1 MPCSE
6 IFFKRFRR
14 WFRPLV
20 ICLLTLHA
28 GSAWAHKSSDA
39 YLQFDL
45 QPRQFHMRWD
55 IALRDLDTV
64 VDIDTD
70 GDGKLFWREV
80 RAALPRM
87 QDYAI
92 AHLSIPGCPLHAAGT
107 ALEQR
112 ADGTYLVLYLDS
124 ACVFPAPGQLRY
136 TLFADTDPMHRGI
149 ARIQRQGQPPQLLL
163 LDPGAAASGSEAD
176 EGGLNGLR
184 WVMTGMRHILGGYDH
199 LLFLVCLL
207 LPAVLR
213 RTDDGRRQPVA
224 RWQDAALPVLGI
236 VTAFTLAHS
245 ITLGLAAG
253 AVLSLPAAWIEPA
266 IAATIMLAAADNL
279 RPILLR
285 PRALVVFAF
294 GLVHGFG
301 FAGVLSEL
309 HLPRLAFGL
318 ALLEFNVG
326 LELGQLLIVGTAIG
340 ILFALRKQ
348 SWYARVLIH
357 GGSTGAFVI
366 ATLWL
371 VERLT
376 GSSLLPF

>member
-1 MPCSE
+1 MPCFE
-6 IFFKRFRR
+6 DFFNRRR
-14 WFRPLV
+14 WRSLI
-20 ICLLTLHA
+20 ICLLLVHA

-45 QPRQFHMRWD
+45 QPGQVRLRWD

-64 VDIDTD
+64 LDIDTD

-80 RAALPRM
+80 RTALPRI
-87 QDYAI
+87 QDYAL
-92 AHLSIPGCPLHAAGT
+92 AHLSIPGCPLHPAAT

-112 ADGTYLVLYLDS
+112 ADGTYLVLYLES
-124 ACVFPAPGQLRY
+124 ACTFPAAGKLRY
-136 TLFADTDPMHRGI
+136 TLFFDTDPTHRGI
-149 ARIQRQGQPPQLLL
+149 ASIQRQGQPPQLLL
-163 LDPGAAASGSEAD
+163 LDPGAASGGSEAD
-176 EGGLNGLR
+176 GGGLDGLR
-184 WVMTGMRHILGGYDH
+184 WVTTGVRHILGGYDH

-207 LPAVLR
+207 LPAVLI
-213 RTDDGRRQPVA
+213 RTDDGRRPVV
-224 RWQDAALPVLGI
+224 RWQDAALPVLAI

-253 AVLSLPAAWIEPA
+253 AVLSLPATLIEPA

-279 RPILLR
+279 YPILPQR
-285 PRALVVFAF
+285 RALVVFAF

-301 FAGVLSEL
+301 FAGALSEL
-309 HLPRLAFGL
+309 HLPLLAFGL

-326 LELGQLLIVGTAIG
+326 LELGQLLIVGAAIV

-348 SWYARVLIH
+348 AWYACVLIH
-357 GGSTGAFVI
+357 GGSMVAFLI

-371 VERLT
+371 IERLT
-376 GSSLLPF
+376 

>member
-6 IFFKRFRR
+6 LPFLRGWLRS
-14 WFRPLV
+14 LV
-20 ICLLTLHA
+20 LCLLFAYA
-28 GSAWAHKSSDA
+28 GGAWAHKSSDA

-45 QPRQFHMRWD
+45 QPERFHLRWD

-70 GDGKLFWREV
+70 GDRKLYWREV
-80 RAALPRM
+80 REALPRM
-87 QDYAI
+87 QEYAL
-92 AHLSIPGCPLHAAGT
+92 AHLAIPGCPLHAAGT
-107 ALEQR
+107 ALERR
-112 ADGTYLVLYLDS
+112 ADGIYLVMYADGV
-124 ACVFPAPGQLRY
+124 CVFPEAGKLHY
-136 TLFADTDPMHRGI
+136 TLFADSDPTHRGI
-149 ARIQRQGQPPQLLL
+149 ARIQRHGQAPQLLL
-163 LDPGAAASGSEAD
+163 LDPGAAASDSETDA
-176 EGGLNGLR
+176 GGLNGLR
-184 WVMTGMRHILGGYDH
+184 WLTAGVRHILGGYDH

-213 RTDDGRRQPVA
+213 RTDDGSQPVA
-224 RWQDAALPVLGI
+224 RWCEAALPVLGI

-253 AVLSLPAAWIEPA
+253 ALLSPPAAWIEPA

-279 RPILLR
+279 YPILPKR
-285 PRALVVFAF
+285 RALMVFAF

-301 FAGVLSEL
+301 FASVLSEL

-340 ILFALRKQ
+340 LLFVLRKQ
-348 SWYARVLIH
+348 AWYARLLVH
-357 GGSTGAFVI
+357 GGSMAAFVV

-371 VERLT
+371 VERLS
-376 GSSLLPF
+376 GHSLLPS